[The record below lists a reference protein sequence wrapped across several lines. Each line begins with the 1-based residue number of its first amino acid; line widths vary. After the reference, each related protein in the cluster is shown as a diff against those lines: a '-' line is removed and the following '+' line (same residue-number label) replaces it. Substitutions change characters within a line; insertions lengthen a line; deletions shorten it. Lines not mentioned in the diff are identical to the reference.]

1 MFEKFKAAAEAAGN
15 TEVQHFGTKAE
26 ALNFIEGFL
35 KKEEIK
41 DTPGS
46 YAVWAD
52 ATILKGVDTKDL
64 AAKVPGLKF
73 QVTRDLAKNAKI
85 GITQMEWG
93 LANMG
98 TLAQDS
104 TAVEQ
109 RLASA
114 LSWIHVALLPTDKIV
129 ADLPTLMT
137 KMHPDKSNY
146 IALIT
151 GPSKTADIERVLA
164 IGVHGPERLV
174 IVCVD
179 ELGGTSS

>member
-1 MFEKFKAAAEAAGN
+1 MFDKFKAAAEAAGN
-15 TEVQHFGTKAE
+15 TEVQRFSTKAE
-26 ALNFIEGFL
+26 ALHFIEGFL

-41 DTPGS
+41 DAPGS

-52 ATILKGVDTKDL
+52 AAILKGVDTKDL
-64 AAKVPGLKF
+64 AAKIPGLKF

-129 ADLPTLMT
+129 ADLPALMT
-137 KMHPDKSNY
+137 NMHPDKSNY

>member
-15 TEVQHFGTKAE
+15 TDVQHFGTKAE
-26 ALNFIEGFL
+26 ALHFIEGFL

-41 DTPGS
+41 DAPGS
-46 YAVWAD
+46 YAIWAD
-52 ATILKGVDTKDL
+52 APILKEVDTNAL
-64 AAKVPGLKF
+64 AAKIPGLKF
-73 QVTRDLAKNAKI
+73 QFTHESAKNAKI

-104 TAVEQ
+104 SAVEQ

-114 LSWIHVALLPTDKIV
+114 LPWIHVALLSTDNIM
-129 ADLPTLMT
+129 ADLPALMT
-137 KMHPDKSNY
+137 KVHPGKCNY

-164 IGVHGPERLV
+164 IGVHGPGRLV

-179 ELGGTSS
+179 ELGRMNS

>member
-1 MFEKFKAAAEAAGN
+1 MFDKFKAAAEAAGN
-15 TEVQHFGTKAE
+15 TEVQRFSTKAE
-26 ALNFIEGFL
+26 ALHFIEGFL

-46 YAVWAD
+46 YAIWAD
-52 ATILKGVDTKDL
+52 APILKGVDTTAL
-64 AAKVPGLKF
+64 AAKIPGLKF
-73 QVTRDLAKNAKI
+73 QVTRELAKNAKI

-104 TAVEQ
+104 SAVEQ
-109 RLASA
+109 RLASS
-114 LSWIHVALLPTDKIV
+114 LSWIHIALLPSDRIV
-129 ADLPTLMT
+129 ADLPALMT
-137 KMHPDKSNY
+137 KMHPSKSNY

-174 IVCVD
+174 IICVD
-179 ELGGTSS
+179 ELGGMN